1 MRYTI
6 AKEQEVKQLAENGKD
21 LEYISALTGIPRKV
35 IWQWVPELRP
45 HEDIIK
51 QSVKQR
57 YHFIYPDFE
66 AKISAAFSP
75 LVREDISEEEW
86 DKVNK
91 IIYDTLYE
99 ESIYV
104 FKNVLSDPPN
114 FGDIKKLSN
123 DKFLDYLKHFWDYD
137 NSPYIIEHNSDKERI
152 SREYA
157 TICKN
162 TIHYWS
168 SLKNKLLRDIT
179 KGDIELIHEKL
190 ISKNLSPSRIYSILK
205 VGLTPLEYAYKNGLT
220 LLKTYEYQLPKKT
233 KKPIPDYGPQFISKL
248 FNAVWNDQEAYL
260 ANLVAYYGGLT
271 INETKNL
278 RLMDIYTDGAI
289 CKDNQ
294 IVKIP
299 CKVAEAMLKYAS
311 TSPYKDF
318 KPTDYI
324 FYSIDRGK
332 CASGYKWDTELKNTA
347 SKFTDKP
354 IAFSIWN
361 KWV

>member
-6 AKEQEVKQLAENGKD
+6 AKEQEVKRLAEKGKD

-86 DKVNK
+86 ENVNK
-91 IIYDTLYE
+91 IIYDTLFE

-123 DKFLDYLKHFWDYD
+123 EKFVDYLKHFWDYD
-137 NSPYIIEHNSDKERI
+137 NSPYILEHNSDKERI
-152 SREYA
+152 SRNYA
-157 TICKN
+157 AICRN

-190 ISKNLSPSRIYSILK
+190 VSKNLSPSRIYSILK

-220 LLKTYEYQLPKKT
+220 LLKTYEYSLPKKT
-233 KKPIPDYGPQFISKL
+233 KKTFCIDSSLLAKI
-248 FNAVWNDQEAYL
+248 FNDTWEDKEAFL
-260 ANLVAYYGGLT
+260 ANIIAYYAGLSLE
-271 INETKNL
+271 ETRYI
-278 RLMDIYTDGAI
+278 RLCDLYTDGTLSVNERNI
-289 CKDNQ
+289 
-294 IVKIP
+294 KIP
-299 CKVAEAMLKYAS
+299 KNVVEAALKYAS
-311 TSPYKDF
+311 TSYYKDF
-318 KPTDYI
+318 LPTDYI
-324 FYSIDRGK
+324 FFSPDREK
-332 CASGYKWDTELKNTA
+332 PSSGYKWEKELKNITA
-347 SKFTDKP
+347 KYSD
-354 IAFSIWN
+354 IQINFSLW
-361 KWV
+361 KKLG